1 MLLSIQFIYPEQV
14 LTTQT
19 DLSKEDLHKALVA
32 VAELKGEFTLRSGG
46 TSDTYFDKYRFE
58 ADPNLLRQVAR
69 QMAAY
74 IPDGTDVIAG
84 IEMGG
89 IPLAT
94 ALSLHT
100 GIPAAFIR
108 KQAKTY
114 GTCNLAEGAAIDGKQ
129 VFVVEDIV
137 STGGQVF
144 ESVGKM
150 RDQGAIITDALCVF
164 LRNEQALIAFKQHE
178 LKLHYLYLQTS

>member
-1 MLLSIQFIYPEQV
+1 
-14 LTTQT
+14 LTNQS
-19 DLSKEDLHKALVA
+19 DLSKDDLRKALVD

-58 ADPNLLRQVAR
+58 ADPNLLRQVAI
-69 QMAAY
+69 QMAGH
-74 IPDGTDVIAG
+74 IPDGTEVIAG

-114 GTCNLAEGAAIDGKQ
+114 GTCNLAEGAPVRGKQ

-144 ESVGKM
+144 ESVKEL
-150 RDQGAIITDALCVF
+150 RARGAIITDALCVF
-164 LRNEQALIAFKQHE
+164 LRNEKAEQAFARHD
-178 LKLHYLYLQTS
+178 LKLRHLYRQYS